1 LRTLRPVRRVF
12 YGLWQK
18 QGTSPQYDIK
28 ETTMISQIFN
38 PATLKLLRKFGELT
52 EAPLAAKLANS
63 TCTSDQ
69 VVTAGQKSVT
79 RSVLSSSLAAC
90 FFVAL
95 AAPPVMAEA
104 TSGSAANQCLT
115 DLRAFNS
122 QMQKD
127 GYWLGGY
134 GGAADPALGGYGYGY
149 GYPLDGS
156 GYGAGVNDSQGD
168 AGASYLN
175 ARPGY
180 EIRSLLAAADILAR
194 HEQIQPCEGVL
205 AATRDQYKQYVADM
219 GKAGMKMTN
228 VPGWQLQQIAA
239 AQPVASTTSA
249 FRSDQLLGTDVRNP
263 QNEALGSIDD
273 VASADWQDRLSVG
286 SPGRV
291 AFRDW
296 RTLRCGAL
304 GCLQSCPERD
314 PTRPQRHQKR
324 HGCRPSGEPPRLYGH
339 GPAQSGSGCLLEGT
353 CRKSSQQLNK
363 RECGANSPSPPAS
376 TSCAAPG
383 ISGQSRPG
391 VRSDTR

>member
-28 ETTMISQIFN
+28 EKTMISQIFN
-38 PATLKLLRKFGELT
+38 PAKLRLLKKFGDLT
-52 EAPLAAKLANS
+52 AAPLAAKLANS

-273 VASADWQDRLSVG
+273 VATSPQTGKIAYLLVARGGWLFGIGEHYVAVPWGAFKVAPNATLLVLNATKSVM
-286 SPGRV
+286 
-291 AFRDW
+291 D
-296 RTLRCGAL
+296 
-304 GCLQSCPERD
+304 
-314 PTRPQRHQKR
+314 
-324 HGCRPSGEPPRLYGH
+324 
-339 GPAQSGSGCLLEGT
+339 
-353 CRKSSQQLNK
+353 
-363 RECGANSPSPPAS
+363 
-376 TSCAAPG
+376 AAPQANPHDFTAM
-383 ISGQSRPG
+383 GQHSQEVDAYWKALVASPANN
-391 VRSDTR
+391 